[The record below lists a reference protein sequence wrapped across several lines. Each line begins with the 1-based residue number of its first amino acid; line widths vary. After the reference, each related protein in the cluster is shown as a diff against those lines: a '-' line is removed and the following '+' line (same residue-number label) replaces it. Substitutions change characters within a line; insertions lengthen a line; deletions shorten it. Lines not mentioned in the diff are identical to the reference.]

1 MSEQFYHLQR
11 TIIFFNSKISSISN
25 CWVLLSHL
33 IHVENDL
40 PKFIWIASCQCL
52 DMFFYDKFTTFPLLS
67 QLFYAEYLT
76 LLLFQWFRQGD
87 LSIKLKNVLPQLIRS
102 SSFFLFFPF
111 LSFKE
116 QHDFSIA
123 SNFMMLLIISMF
135 LVHCCICSFSPDKK
149 DIWIKILF

>member
-11 TIIFFNSKISSISN
+11 TIIFFNSKIFSISN

-102 SSFFLFFPF
+102 SSFGVPSKYLDPRGTVTILWEQSPQGSDLFSVSSHYYSVPTADD
-111 LSFKE
+111 
-116 QHDFSIA
+116 Q
-123 SNFMMLLIISMF
+123 
-135 LVHCCICSFSPDKK
+135 V
-149 DIWIKILF
+149 